1 MIAVNAERFTVKAR
15 ESLSAAH
22 ETAFRSKNTE
32 VLPVHLLAALIRQE
46 EGIVSPLLKRLGAD
60 MTRIEGGIEDLLSR
74 CPKLEKGLPDTKPSI
89 IFQETLR
96 RAMEEADSLKD
107 EYVSSEHLFLALIE
121 DGGDAGKLLASAG
134 ITRDAAL
141 QALAGLR
148 GSQRVTDENA
158 ESRYMALERFT
169 TDFGRLA
176 RTGKLD
182 PVIGRDEEIRRVS
195 QVLSRRRKN
204 NPVLI
209 GEPGVGKTAIIEGLA
224 QRIVAGDVP
233 ESIRDKRLLGLD
245 MGALIAGAKFR
256 GEFEERF
263 KAVLEEVTSSDG
275 GIILFIDELHTL
287 VGAGAAEGAVDASN
301 MIKPALARGDLRC
314 VGATTLDEY
323 RKYIEKDAALERR
336 FQTVLVSEPD
346 IDETVAILRGLKE
359 KYEVHHGVRIE
370 DSALIAAA
378 KLSNRYISGRFLPDK
393 AIDLVDEA
401 ASRLRMEM
409 DSVPIELAEIQ
420 DRMTQL
426 EIEKKALDKEKK
438 KEAVK
443 KRLGELK
450 EKLAG
455 LGEKAA
461 ALKIRWEGEKEV
473 VEKIRKLQEELDAAR
488 TEEQLAQRD
497 GKLERVAELRYGVI
511 VELDKDLEEARSRLR
526 ELRDSENSLMRE
538 EVTENDIAGIISKWT
553 GIPVSRM
560 VEEEKQKI
568 LHLDERLAGRVIGQD
583 EAIEAVSSAVRRSR
597 AGLHDPRQPLGSF
610 IFLGPTGVGKTELA
624 KALAEQLFD
633 DENAMVRIDMSEFME
648 KHAVS
653 RLLGAPPGYI
663 GYEQGG
669 YLTEAVR
676 RNPYSVILFDEIEKA
691 HPDVFNVL
699 LQLLDDGRLTD
710 SQGHTVDFRNTIVI
724 MTSNLGSRFLS
735 ERGTMSEEEIARN
748 MKESL
753 REFFRPE
760 FLNRVDETVTFGFLS
775 REDIARIVVLQVEK
789 INERL
794 RENDLELK
802 LTERL
807 LDVLAERGYDPEFG
821 ARPLQRLIRKLLL
834 DPLAVRLLE
843 GDIHAGSVI
852 EADWAEDRVVFGAV

>member
-1 MIAVNAERFTVKAR
+1 MLNADRFTVKTQEA
-15 ESLSAAH
+15 LSAAH
-22 ETAFRSKNTE
+22 EAAFRAKNTE
-32 VLPVHLLAALIRQE
+32 VLPIHLLAVLVRQE
-46 EGIVSPLLKRLGAD
+46 DGIVTPLLKKLGVD
-60 MTRIEGGIEDLLSR
+60 MSRVENGIEEGLSR
-74 CPKLEKGLPDTKPSI
+74 CARIDKGLPDTRPSLQ
-89 IFQETLR
+89 FQEVVR
-96 RAMEEADSLKD
+96 KAMEEADSLHD
-107 EYVSSEHLFLALIE
+107 EYVSTEHIFLALVE
-121 DGGDAGKLLASAG
+121 DSGETGKMLAAVGAS
-134 ITRDAAL
+134 RDAVL
-141 QALAGLR
+141 QALVGLR
-148 GSQRVTDENA
+148 GSQRVTDQNA
-158 ESRYMALERFT
+158 ESRYRALEKYT
-169 TDFGRLA
+169 IDFVKLA
-176 RTGKLD
+176 RMGKLD

-224 QRIVAGDVP
+224 QRIAGGDVP

-287 VGAGAAEGAVDASN
+287 VGAGAAVGAVDASN
-301 MIKPALARGDLRC
+301 MIKPALSRGELRC

-336 FQTVLVSEPD
+336 FQTVLIGEPD
-346 IDETVAILRGLKE
+346 VGETVSILRGLKE

-378 KLSNRYISGRFLPDK
+378 KLSHRYISGRFMPDK

-420 DRMTQL
+420 DRITQL
-426 EIEKKALDKEKK
+426 EIERTALEKEKK

-443 KRLGELK
+443 KRLSEVK
-450 EKLAG
+450 EKLAE
-455 LGEKAA
+455 LGEKASV
-461 ALKIRWEGEKEV
+461 IRVRWEGEKEV
-473 VEKIRKLQEELDAAR
+473 VDTIRKLQEELDAAR

-497 GKLERVAELRYGVI
+497 GDLERVAELRYGII
-511 VELDKDLEEARSRLR
+511 VELEKNLEEARARLH
-526 ELRDSENSLMRE
+526 ELQDSGERLMRE
-538 EVTENDIAGIISKWT
+538 EVTESDIADIVSKWT

-568 LHLDERLAGRVIGQD
+568 LHLDERLAERVVGQS

-597 AGLHDPRQPLGSF
+597 TGLHDPRQPLGSF

-653 RLLGAPPGYI
+653 RLLGAPPGYV
-663 GYEQGG
+663 GYEEGG

-735 ERGTMSEEEIARN
+735 ERETLGDEEIAAR

-760 FLNRVDETVTFGFLS
+760 FLNRVDETVVFGFLS
-775 REDIARIVVLQVEK
+775 REDIARIVVIQVDK
-789 INERL
+789 VNERL

-802 LTERL
+802 LTEEL
-807 LDVLAERGYDPEFG
+807 LGILADRGYDPEFG
-821 ARPLQRLIRKLLL
+821 ARPLKRLIQKMLL
-834 DPLAVRLLE
+834 DPLATRLLE
-843 GDIHAGSVI
+843 GDIPAGSVI
-852 EADWAEDRVVFGAV
+852 EAKWKDERVVFKL

>member
-1 MIAVNAERFTVKAR
+1 MLNADRFTVKAQ
-15 ESLSAAH
+15 EALSAAQ
-22 ETAFRSKNTE
+22 EAAFRANNTE
-32 VLPVHLLAALIRQE
+32 VLPIHLLAVLMRQE
-46 EGIVSPLLKRLGAD
+46 EGIVAPLVRKLGVD
-60 MTRIEGGIEDLLSR
+60 MTRIEDGIEQGLSR
-74 CPKLEKGLPDTKPSI
+74 CPKIDKGLPDTRPSPQ
-89 IFQETLR
+89 FQEIVKK
-96 RAMEEADSLKD
+96 AMEEADLLHD
-107 EYVSSEHLFLALIE
+107 EYVSTEHLFLALAE
-121 DGGDAGKLLASAG
+121 DGGETGKLLAAAG
-134 ITRDAAL
+134 ATRDAVL

-148 GSQRVTDENA
+148 GSQRVTDQNA
-158 ESRYMALERFT
+158 ESKYMALEKYT
-169 TDFGRLA
+169 TDFVKLA

-209 GEPGVGKTAIIEGLA
+209 GEPGVGKTAIVEGLA
-224 QRIVAGDVP
+224 QRIAAGDVP

-263 KAVLEEVTSSDG
+263 KAVLKEIISSNG

-287 VGAGAAEGAVDASN
+287 VGAGAAEGSVDASN
-301 MIKPALARGDLRC
+301 MIKPALARGELRC

-336 FQTVLVSEPD
+336 FQTVLVREPD
-346 IDETVAILRGLKE
+346 VGETVSILRGLKE

-378 KLSNRYISGRFLPDK
+378 KLSHRYISSRFLPDK

-401 ASRLRMEM
+401 ASSLRMEM
-409 DSVPIELAEIQ
+409 DSMPIELAEIQ
-420 DRMTQL
+420 ERITQL
-426 EIEKKALDKEKK
+426 EIEKTALEKEKK
-438 KEAVK
+438 KDAVK
-443 KRLGELK
+443 KRLSEVK
-450 EKLAG
+450 EDLAD
-455 LGEKAA
+455 LDEKASV
-461 ALKIRWEGEKEV
+461 IRVRWEGEKEV
-473 VEKIRKLQEELDAAR
+473 VDAIRKLQEELDTAR

-497 GKLERVAELRYGVI
+497 GNLERVAELRYGII
-511 VELDKDLEEARSRLR
+511 VEIEKNLGKARARMR
-526 ELRDSENSLMRE
+526 ELQESGDSLMRE
-538 EVTENDIAGIISKWT
+538 EVTENDIAGIVSKWT

-568 LHLDERLAGRVIGQD
+568 LHLDERLADRVVGQK
-583 EAIEAVSSAVRRSR
+583 EAIEVVSNAVRRSR

-653 RLLGAPPGYI
+653 RLLGAPPGYV
-663 GYEQGG
+663 GYEEGG
-669 YLTEAVR
+669 YLTEAIR

-735 ERGTMSEEEIARN
+735 DRETLGDEEIASR

-760 FLNRVDETVTFGFLS
+760 FLNRIDETVVFGFLS
-775 REDIARIVVLQVEK
+775 RDDLAKIVVLQLGKV
-789 INERL
+789 NERL
-794 RENDLELK
+794 RENDIELK
-802 LTERL
+802 LTEQL
-807 LDVLAERGYDPEFG
+807 LGILADRGYEPEFG
-821 ARPLQRLIRKLLL
+821 ARPLKRLIQKMLLN
-834 DPLAVRLLE
+834 PLATRLLE
-843 GDIHAGSVI
+843 GDVPAGSVI
-852 EADWAEDRVVFGAV
+852 EADWKKDQVVFEIK